1 MNEENFSTRLK
12 EARERNNMSQADLAR
27 LLGRPIQTISN
38 WENQVSLPTLEIF
51 NELCDIL
58 HVSGNYL
65 LGKKMNLSLSIEDLS
80 NELAFDLKEII
91 NYIKK

>member
-58 HVSGNYL
+58 HVSGDYI

>member
-58 HVSGNYL
+58 HVSGDYL

>member
-27 LLGRPIQTISN
+27 LLWRPIQTISN

-58 HVSGNYL
+58 HVSGDYL

-91 NYIKK
+91 NYTKK

>member
-27 LLGRPIQTISN
+27 LLGRPTQTISN

-58 HVSGNYL
+58 HVSGDYL

-91 NYIKK
+91 NYTKK